1 MLTETGRRGT
11 LHLDAR
17 ALALGYRH
25 GPDTL
30 LILLDLASRAVDSH
44 EGTTVAAS
52 YRDIARR
59 MGISKDTV
67 GRRMQVLRRSG
78 VVVEKSGGC
87 DRFGIRSYLLQLDLV
102 GVTREPVPVAA

>member
-1 MLTETGRRGT
+1 MSPEPPAALLR
-11 LHLDAR
+11 LDAR

-25 GPDTL
+25 GSDTL
-30 LILLDLASRAVDSH
+30 LVLLDLASRAVGSH
-44 EGTTVAAS
+44 EGTVVTAS

-78 VVVEKSGGC
+78 VVVEQSGRG
-87 DRFGIRSYLLQLDLV
+87 DRFGARSYLLDLELV
-102 GVTREPVPVAA
+102 GVTRQQVPVAA